1 MSATGIILW
10 DDNPSELDFL
20 GFDAV
25 VVPVMQAIQTPELDP
40 VTIGIHA
47 PWGGGKSTVL
57 GLIAE
62 QMGGDKRYLV
72 VRTDP
77 WEYDDQTDVKGT
89 VIAEVLGAL
98 EERFGTDAGLKDKT
112 KALLKRISWARVGIA
127 IANGAL
133 TMQWDAEKLIEAF
146 TPRTKATPDSM
157 TGFRS
162 EFASLLEGLE
172 IERVVV
178 LVDDLDRC
186 LPGAVTATLE
196 AIKLF
201 LSVKK
206 MVFVIAADQ
215 DMVRDAIAV
224 SVDSASR
231 GDRFATRYL
240 EKIIQLPVSLPRLA
254 PHEAEGYTALLL
266 ARSESPDGEAFETL
280 LAHCKQRRIDQ
291 HFPLVG
297 DLGSLGWQPEP
308 ALLVL
313 AAQLAQG
320 LGSDKVSNPRE
331 IKRFLNA
338 FSVRRHIAEARG
350 IAIEPAVIGKL
361 LLLEDRYRDDFDTL
375 AATPETE
382 RGALLE
388 AWEAWAAGAGDGDD
402 TRPEGISEATRA
414 WAAAEPTLSGVELG
428 PYITLAATLVAASLG
443 GDLSDELAALVSRLI
458 GESDADR
465 ANAQEALA
473 KRPVTDR
480 RQAVAGLLN
489 RARRVAEAPEI
500 VDALIGI
507 AVATPEL
514 ADEIAVAVRQECW
527 RKLEP
532 ASVAALASSNVP
544 PLVALVTQLASD
556 ADVDADVREA
566 AIRVLAP

>member
-1 MSATGIILW
+1 MAGIVLW
-10 DDNPSELDFL
+10 DDNPSGVDLL

-25 VVPVMQAIQTPELDP
+25 VVPVMEAISAEELDP
-40 VTIGIHA
+40 VTVGVHA

-57 GLIAE
+57 GLIA
-62 QMGGDKRYLV
+62 DALSANDRYLV

-98 EERFGTDAGLKDKT
+98 DERFKDQAGLKEKT

-127 IANGAL
+127 LANGAL
-133 TMQWDAEKLIEAF
+133 TMQWNPEQLIDAF
-146 TPRTKATPDSM
+146 TPRTKETPDSM

-162 EFASLLEGLE
+162 EFAEVLGGLE
-172 IERVVV
+172 IDRVVV

-254 PHEAEGYTALLL
+254 PQEAEAYTTLLL
-266 ARSESPDGEAFETL
+266 ARSESPSPAAYEAL
-280 LAHCKQRRIDQ
+280 VAHCNQRRKDQ
-291 HFPLVG
+291 LFPLVS
-297 DLGSLGWQPEP
+297 DLGRLPWQPGEP
-308 ALLVL
+308 LLLL

-338 FSVRRHIAEARG
+338 FGVRRHIAQARG
-350 IAIEPAVIGKL
+350 IDVEPAVIGKL

-375 AATPETE
+375 AATSEAE
-382 RGALLE
+382 RGTLLQ
-388 AWEAWAAGAGDGDD
+388 AWEAWAVSGADEAI
-402 TRPEGISEATRA
+402 PNGISKATRA
-414 WAAAEPTLSGVELG
+414 WAAAEPSLAGKELS

-443 GDLSDELAALVSRLI
+443 TDLSDELAALVTRLI
-458 GESDADR
+458 GESAADR

-473 KRPVTDR
+473 KRPVADR
-480 RQAVAGLLN
+480 RQSVTALVN
-489 RARRVAEAPEI
+489 RSRRVPEAHDI
-500 VDALIGI
+500 VEALIGI
-507 AVATPEL
+507 ATSTPEL
-514 ADEIAVAVRQECW
+514 AGEIAISIQQECW

-532 ASVAALASSNVP
+532 ATVASLSSSGVP
-544 PLVALVTQLASD
+544 PLVALVARLAS
-556 ADVDADVREA
+556 ATDVEADVREA
-566 AIRVLAP
+566 ARRILET

>member
-1 MSATGIILW
+1 M
-10 DDNPSELDFL
+10 DFL

-25 VVPVMQAIQTPELDP
+25 VVPVMQAIQAPELDP

-57 GLIAE
+57 GLIA
-62 QMGGDKRYLV
+62 QDLDGDGRYLV

-77 WEYDDQTDVKGT
+77 WEYDDHTDVKGT

-98 EERFGTDAGLKDKT
+98 EERFGESAGLKEKT
-112 KALLKRISWARVGIA
+112 KGLLKRISWSRVGIA
-127 IANGAL
+127 LANGAL
-133 TMQWDAEKLIEAF
+133 TMQWDAEKLIDAF
-146 TPRTKATPDSM
+146 TPRTKETPDSM

-162 EFASLLEGLE
+162 EFAALLDDLE

-186 LPGAVTATLE
+186 LPSAVTATLE

-201 LSVKK
+201 LSVRK

-254 PHEAEGYTALLL
+254 PAEAEGYTALLL
-266 ARSESPDGEAFETL
+266 ARSESPDAAAFQRL
-280 LAHCKQRRIDQ
+280 VAHCRDRRIDQ
-291 HFPLVG
+291 LFPLIG
-297 DLGSLGWQPEP
+297 DLDVLDWKPQSE
-308 ALLVL
+308 LLLL

-375 AATPETE
+375 AATAETD
-382 RGALLE
+382 RSALL
-388 AWEAWAAGAGDGDD
+388 ASWETWAAGAADD
-402 TRPEGISEATRA
+402 EDTKPEGVSTATRA
-414 WAAAEPTLSGVELG
+414 WAAAEPALSGVELG

-458 GESDADR
+458 GESEADR

-473 KRPVTDR
+473 KRPVADR
-480 RQAVAGLLN
+480 RQALAGLLN
-489 RARRVAEAPEI
+489 RARGVANAAEI
-500 VDALIGI
+500 VEALVGI

-514 ADEIAVAVRQECW
+514 GDEIAVGVRQECW

-532 ASVAALASSNVP
+532 ASVAALASSEVA
-544 PLVALVTQLASD
+544 PLVALVPQLATD
-556 ADVDADVREA
+556 TDVEADVRQA
-566 AIRVLAP
+566 ATQILA

>member
-1 MSATGIILW
+1 LSVANIILW
-10 DDNPSELDFL
+10 DDNPSEIDFL

-25 VVPVMQAIQTPELDP
+25 VVPVMQAIQAPELDP

-57 GLIAE
+57 GLIADALA
-62 QMGGDKRYLV
+62 GNDGYLV

-98 EERFGTDAGLKDKT
+98 EERFGSQAGLKDKT
-112 KALLKRISWARVGIA
+112 KALLKRISWSRVGIA
-127 IANGAL
+127 LANGAL
-133 TMQWDAEKLIEAF
+133 TMQWDADKLIDAF

-172 IERVVV
+172 IDRVVV

-224 SVDSASR
+224 SVDSATR

-254 PHEAEGYTALLL
+254 PHEAEAYTALLL
-266 ARSESPDGEAFETL
+266 ARSDSPDAEAFEKL
-280 LAHCKQRRIDQ
+280 VAHCKQRRMEQ
-291 HFPLVG
+291 RFPLMG
-297 DLGSLGWQPEP
+297 ELGSLAWQPD
-308 ALLVL
+308 ASVLLL

-338 FSVRRHIAEARG
+338 FGVRRHIAEARG
-350 IAIEPAVIGKL
+350 IEIEPAVIGKL
-361 LLLEDRYRDDFDTL
+361 LLLEDRYRDDFDAL
-375 AATPETE
+375 AATPETD
-382 RGALLE
+382 RGALLGK
-388 AWEAWAAGAGDGDD
+388 WETWAAGADGEDEK
-402 TRPEGISEATRA
+402 PEDISKASRA
-414 WAAAEPTLSGVELG
+414 WAAAEPKLAEVELG

-443 GDLSDELAALVSRLI
+443 GDLSDELAALVTRLI
-458 GESDADR
+458 GASEADR
-465 ANAQEALA
+465 GNAQVALA
-473 KRPVTDR
+473 KRPVAER
-480 RQAVAGLLN
+480 RQAVSALLN
-489 RARRVAEAPEI
+489 RARRVAEAAEI
-500 VDALIGI
+500 VEALVGI
-507 AVATPEL
+507 ATATPEL
-514 ADEIAVAVRQECW
+514 EDEIAAGIRQECW

-532 ASVAALASSNVP
+532 ASVATLSSSGVA
-544 PLVALVTQLASD
+544 PLVALVRQLA
-556 ADVDADVREA
+556 ADLEVEADVRQA
-566 AIRVLAP
+566 ATQVLES

>member
-1 MSATGIILW
+1 MTGIILW
-10 DDNPSELDFL
+10 DDNPSEIELL

-25 VVPVMQAIQTPELDP
+25 VVPVMQAIQAPELDP

-62 QMGGDKRYLV
+62 ALDGDARYLV

-77 WEYDDQTDVKGT
+77 WEFDDQTDVKGT

-98 EERFGTDAGLKDKT
+98 DEKFGETAGLKDKT

-127 IANGAL
+127 LANGAL
-133 TMQWDAEKLIEAF
+133 TMQWDADKLIDAF
-146 TPRTKATPDSM
+146 TPRTKETPDSM
-157 TGFRS
+157 TGFRA
-162 EFASLLEGLE
+162 EFASLIEGLE

-224 SVDSASR
+224 SVDSATR

-254 PHEAEGYTALLL
+254 PHEAEAYTALLL
-266 ARSESPDGEAFETL
+266 ARSESPNGEAFASL
-280 LAHCKQRRIDQ
+280 VAHCKQRRIDQ
-291 HFPLVG
+291 RFPLVG
-297 DLGSLGWQPEP
+297 ELGSLVWQPDP
-308 ALLVL
+308 SLLLL

-331 IKRFLNA
+331 IGRC
-338 FSVRRHIAEARG
+338 
-350 IAIEPAVIGKL
+350 
-361 LLLEDRYRDDFDTL
+361 
-375 AATPETE
+375 
-382 RGALLE
+382 
-388 AWEAWAAGAGDGDD
+388 
-402 TRPEGISEATRA
+402 
-414 WAAAEPTLSGVELG
+414 
-428 PYITLAATLVAASLG
+428 
-443 GDLSDELAALVSRLI
+443 
-458 GESDADR
+458 
-465 ANAQEALA
+465 
-473 KRPVTDR
+473 
-480 RQAVAGLLN
+480 QAV
-489 RARRVAEAPEI
+489 
-500 VDALIGI
+500 
-507 AVATPEL
+507 
-514 ADEIAVAVRQECW
+514 
-527 RKLEP
+527 
-532 ASVAALASSNVP
+532 
-544 PLVALVTQLASD
+544 
-556 ADVDADVREA
+556 
-566 AIRVLAP
+566 